1 MLESWKLF
9 SGATGTELMRKCSGW
24 VIREGA
30 CEQTSASDGCQDT
43 ETSSANQR
51 TGLGHKWPI
60 RSRDADGGCS
70 YRMRVTGTLIE
81 IKNQQ
86 RMQTIDVE
94 GGNSILAWIRLISKP
109 GDMGCGGITITFNF
123 VFSPFLLSPG
133 VDGPANFMCCN
144 DIICDDICPRYR
156 DIATLS
162 DDGDICPLTR
172 YRPGSC
178 PPMSQCSHWSP
189 LLSAPLLASHPPSR
203 VTHLWR
209 KSGHSTSTLYAP
221 FSVSKA
227 PSIIL
232 QIFGKLI
239 YWTIRTAA
247 AGIW

>member
-51 TGLGHKWPI
+51 TGSWHKWPI

-178 PPMSQCSHWSP
+178 PRCHNAATGPRSSP
-189 LLSAPLLASHPPSR
+189 LLCSPHIPHLGSLTSDASLVIQLPPCTHRLASP
-203 VTHLWR
+203 
-209 KSGHSTSTLYAP
+209 K
-221 FSVSKA
+221 
-227 PSIIL
+227 L
-232 QIFGKLI
+232 QV
-239 YWTIRTAA
+239 
-247 AGIW
+247 